1 MPCSEVIQSNDVYD
15 FIVSNDERNTPL
27 VEPIC
32 VQSINRQYDILYYD
46 RSTVPPL
53 SISRYSYTSIPKL
66 FSLMDSTS
74 LDVSGILSIQNQPS
88 LSLKGQGVLVGI
100 VDTGIDYT
108 NPLFQDEA
116 GNTRIVSIW
125 DQTANNQTESVQQQ
139 ESWLYG
145 VEYTRE

>member
-46 RSTVPPL
+46 RGTVPPL

-100 VDTGIDYT
+100 VDTGERVI
-108 NPLFQDEA
+108 
-116 GNTRIVSIW
+116 IMS
-125 DQTANNQTESVQQQ
+125 S
-139 ESWLYG
+139 
-145 VEYTRE
+145 